1 MTALRIHYR
10 SEITSTEQ
18 CVEEPSQDAAQDDCH
33 IILPLREPGQS
44 QASVRM
50 LQFDRSGDQFI
61 LSPYNSSSLR
71 EWYEGHPNTAEIQNT
86 LRVLGSLLRIDR
98 VVDSGMQ
105 AVFTV
110 FAQYLVTGDTRVP
123 GAEDQL
129 GDPFQLANA
138 ILSTFTDSGDD
149 VLSRV
154 LGRLQVIR
162 RSSWVDRIPGMRDR
176 ISWVNSILDVVPQL
190 QAFRRDLLTEADVSL
205 LLSNSSQLSV
215 LGTPARQR
223 YDQLQVID
231 NFCREMVL
239 TRTLQRPYAITQSTV
254 DAMNAYTQIYRGA
267 IEEGAREDF
276 SGILS
281 DYFHSLEGS
290 GRDFSTFLEDL
301 EVLNTMAGTSEE
313 NMTRYFVRSQVSED
327 IGRTALQEA
336 IRDESADADMGMDW
350 FYPENGTARPSF
362 ARVVDLFWRNLHI
375 HMPESERDTFRLGF
389 QLAPFQQALDLAI
402 DTNTTTRREYVLL
415 GIAYLRRFFGSD
427 GEVPRFRIYQG
438 GEMRQVSIQV
448 SREELADIRRYTRH
462 LERQLEGSQEFS
474 EVHLPIL
481 EAVAC
486 GVGAAGAVFAELY
499 PQVSSDPALRLGI
512 GTPFAAVGSAG
523 CASLFSHFVI
533 QPLTGYRNRP
543 FAEGMVSLGGAIL
556 GGAAYFL
563 LSFFLN
569 GGMGPQDDP
578 GMRFPVDP
586 YGP

>member
-1 MTALRIHYR
+1 MTALRIHFR

-18 CVEEPSQDAAQDDCH
+18 CVAEPAQDAAQDDCH

-50 LQFDRSGDQFI
+50 VQFDRSGDQFI

-71 EWYEGHPNTAEIQNT
+71 EWYEGHPNTAEVQNT
-86 LRVLGSLLRIDR
+86 LRVLGSLLRIDHE
-98 VVDSGMQ
+98 VDSGMQ
-105 AVFTV
+105 TVFTI

-123 GAEDQL
+123 GSEDQL

-138 ILSTFTDSGDD
+138 ILSTFADSGDD
-149 VLSRV
+149 ILSRV

-190 QAFRRDLLTEADVSL
+190 QAFRRDLLTEADISI
-205 LLSNSSQLSV
+205 LLSNATQLSA
-215 LGTPARQR
+215 LSSSGRQR
-223 YDQLQVID
+223 YQQLLVID

-239 TRTLQRPYAITQSTV
+239 TRTLERPYTITQSVV
-254 DAMNAYTQIYRGA
+254 DAMNAYRQIYRSA
-267 IEEGAREDF
+267 LEEGSRYSF
-276 SGILS
+276 STILM
-281 DYFHSLEGS
+281 DYFQSLEGE
-290 GRDFSTFLEDL
+290 GRDFTTFLEDL
-301 EVLNTMAGTSEE
+301 EVLNHMAGLSDEDL
-313 NMTRYFVRSQVSED
+313 TRYFVRAQVAER
-327 IGRTALQEA
+327 IGHTALQEA
-336 IRDESADADMGMDW
+336 IRDESADADMEMNW
-350 FYPENGTARPSF
+350 FFPEDGSARPSF
-362 ARVVDLFWRNLHI
+362 VRVVDLFWQNLDI
-375 HMPESERDTFRLGF
+375 HMPESERDSFRLDF
-389 QLAPFQQALDLAI
+389 HLAPFQQALDLAI

-415 GIAYLRRFFGSD
+415 GIGYLRRFFGSD
-427 GEVPRFRIYQG
+427 GAVPRFRIYQG

-448 SREELADIRRYTRH
+448 SRQELADIRRYLRH
-462 LERQLEGSQEFS
+462 LERQLEGSHEFS

-486 GVGAAGAVFAELY
+486 GVGAAGAVFSELY
-499 PQVSSDPALRLGI
+499 PQVSSDPTLRLGI

-543 FAEGMVSLGGAIL
+543 LTEGLVGLGGAIV